1 MVSNAVRLLVAL
13 LATERRAPPSGS
25 SDARPM
31 IRDRSWSQHQQPIG
45 PRSRTNCIWV
55 QTDLLRLDPSHA
67 AARGRATPL
76 PLAHDAWLGFVC
88 KSGPHFVDKRDAIGV
103 VGSVKDDSRRYRSPA
118 QHGWSTSGAKNVNVA
133 TSSNPN
139 GPGAPSSTSCVL
151 LWQGFTRVHPIKGC
165 KVVHTVI
172 AWLCK
177 TQGAS
182 PSMPGASMLPLMVD
196 KPSSAMIRPI
206 PLSWSV
212 ARPARASVVVGPLA
226 SRLE

>member
-1 MVSNAVRLLVAL
+1 MLLRSPRLAPGACHNRAALTELTEISCQSLQSCPHWHIVSMVSNA
-13 LATERRAPPSGS
+13 PCGC
-25 SDARPM
+25 
-31 IRDRSWSQHQQPIG
+31 
-45 PRSRTNCIWV
+45 SRE
-55 QTDLLRLDPSHA
+55 SHS
-67 AARGRATPL
+67 L

-88 KSGPHFVDKRDAIGV
+88 KSGPHFVDKRDAVGV

-139 GPGAPSSTSCVL
+139 GPGASSPSSTSCVL
-151 LWQGFTRVHPIKGC
+151 LWQGLTRVHPIKGC